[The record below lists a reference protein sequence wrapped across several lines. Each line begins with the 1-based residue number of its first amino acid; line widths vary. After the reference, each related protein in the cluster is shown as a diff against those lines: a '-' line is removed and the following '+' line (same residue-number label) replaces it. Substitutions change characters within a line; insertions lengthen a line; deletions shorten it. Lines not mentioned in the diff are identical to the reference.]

1 MRIKRVQEISNLG
14 IYRHYSSSSE
24 LPDFQFYNVI
34 YGWNGTGKTTLSR
47 AFSALGSQLSPVDF
61 PDMSASFLLD
71 SGEKVSVGDS
81 IDTPILV
88 FNQDYVDA
96 NVNFGRQH
104 SKSISVVLGEQN
116 KSLLDKIKSDQA
128 LLATAD
134 KQIRELNDKLADA
147 KKSRGR
153 EFTNVAKTISQAT
166 KNAVVRNYNKTN
178 AEAAFK
184 RTISFQALSEN
195 DLNDALQAVFQ
206 QSKAT
211 IEKVSIGQ
219 LVASID
225 FSLSLAGKLLEES
238 VESTVIRRL
247 RDNPDIANWVEK
259 GLDLHDRHD
268 SDICEFCGNQISEQR
283 LYQLHQHFNEADQKL
298 KSDIDELS
306 NAISQEK
313 NQCQNISIL
322 DPLHYYNELQAEVKV
337 IQSDIRNKTESLTQ
351 YLDDIVQKLKD
362 KRSNTS
368 SAMHMNNSKTLSDWE
383 SAVDNLNDLIER
395 HNAITDD
402 FVTRQQAASN
412 KIENHYLSSIKTTV
426 DQLDRRIK
434 NTTDELQSLTDGD
447 ASKNI
452 RSRDSIAKD
461 IENNLATISSTK
473 LGCQKLNTAI
483 CSFLGT
489 REIQFKDDGP
499 EGFSL
504 FRQNKPATHL
514 SEGEKTSIAFIF
526 FVTDINSRL
535 SSGQNGIL
543 VIDDPV
549 SSLDSTH
556 QFQAFSYMKNATKYA
571 SQVFILT
578 HNFSFLKLTLNWV
591 KHARKGKVGIYMITN
606 SISGIDHKRDA
617 ALARIDP
624 LLENFETEYQY
635 LFKLVC
641 RYQSNG
647 TVENAY
653 TMPNICRKLLD
664 TYLLYRV
671 PIKGTTYDRLNE
683 LNYAEEKKSEI
694 YKFVNDSSHITG
706 DGFDPSLVSETKRC
720 VELLLDLIKE
730 TDPEHYRYME
740 NSLAV

>member
-47 AFSALGSQLSPVDF
+47 AFSALDSQHAPVDF

-71 SGEKVSVGDS
+71 SGKKVSVGDS
-81 IDTPILV
+81 IDTPVMV

-104 SKSISVVLGEQN
+104 SKSISVVLGGQN
-116 KSLLDKIKSDQA
+116 QTLLETIKSDRA
-128 LLATAD
+128 LLATTD
-134 KQIRELNDKLADA
+134 GQIRELNDKLADA

-153 EFTNVAKTISQAT
+153 EFTSIAKTISQAT
-166 KNAVVRNYNKTN
+166 KNAVVRNYIKTN
-178 AEAAFK
+178 AETAFK
-184 RTISFQALSEN
+184 KTISFRPLSEK
-195 DLNDALQAVFQ
+195 DLNDALQAVSQ
-206 QSKAT
+206 QSKT
-211 IEKVSIGQ
+211 KIDKISIGQ
-219 LVASID
+219 LVSSIVA
-225 FSLSLAGKLLEES
+225 SLSSASKLLEES
-238 VESTVIRRL
+238 VESTVIQRL
-247 RDNPDIANWVEK
+247 HDNPDIANWVEK

-298 KSDIDELS
+298 KSGIDELA
-306 NAISQEK
+306 NAFNQAKS
-313 NQCQNISIL
+313 QCQNILIL
-322 DPLHYYNELQAEVKV
+322 DPLHYYNELQAEVRAV
-337 IQSDIRNKTESLTQ
+337 QSEINNKTESLTR
-351 YLDDIVQKLKD
+351 YLDEMVQKLKD
-362 KRSNTS
+362 KRDDTLS
-368 SAMHMNNSKTLSDWE
+368 SMFVNKSKTLSDWE
-383 SAVDNLNDLIER
+383 SSVKNLNDLIAR

-402 FVTRQQAASN
+402 FVTRQKTASN
-412 KIENHYLSSIKTTV
+412 KIENHYLSGIKTNV
-426 DQLDRRIK
+426 DELDQRIK
-434 NTTDELQSLTDGD
+434 DTTDELNDLTNGD
-447 ASKNI
+447 ASKGI
-452 RSRDSIAKD
+452 RARSSIATD
-461 IENNLATISSTK
+461 IANNLAKISSTK
-473 LGCQKLNTAI
+473 LACKNLNDAI
-483 CSFLGT
+483 YGFLGT
-489 REIQFKDDGP
+489 QEIQFEDKGP

-504 FRQNKPATHL
+504 LRQTKPATHL
-514 SEGEKTSIAFIF
+514 SEGEKTAIAFIF
-526 FVTDINSRL
+526 FVTEINSRL
-535 SSGQNGIL
+535 SSSQSGIL

-556 QFQAFSYMKNATKYA
+556 QFQAFSYMKNATKDA

-591 KHARKGKVGIYMITN
+591 KHARKGKVGMYMITN
-606 SISGIDHKRDA
+606 SISEIDHERDA

-641 RYQSNG
+641 RYQSNS

-683 LNYAEEKKSEI
+683 LNYAEEEKSEI

-706 DGFDPSLVSETKRC
+706 DGFDPSLVPETKRC
-720 VELLLDLIKE
+720 VKLLLDLIKE

-740 NSLAV
+740 NSLTV